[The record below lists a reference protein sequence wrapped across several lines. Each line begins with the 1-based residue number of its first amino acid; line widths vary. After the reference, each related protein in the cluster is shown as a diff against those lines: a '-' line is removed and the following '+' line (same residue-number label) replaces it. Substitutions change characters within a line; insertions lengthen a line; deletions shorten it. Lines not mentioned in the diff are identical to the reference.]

1 MDFPHQS
8 EHQELAATKTQVE
21 DLEGVAGDF
30 LRRLWQIK
38 LVLVFFEP
46 TYIIGGTHV
55 CLI

>member
-38 LVLVFFEP
+38 LVLFFF
-46 TYIIGGTHV
+46 
-55 CLI
+55 